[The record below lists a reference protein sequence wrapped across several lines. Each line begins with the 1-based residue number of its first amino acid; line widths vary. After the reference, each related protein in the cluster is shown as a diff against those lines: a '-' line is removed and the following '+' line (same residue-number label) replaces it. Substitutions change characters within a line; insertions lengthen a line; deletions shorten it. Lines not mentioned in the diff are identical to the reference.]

1 MFEICHS
8 KKCFYFLILERYRKG
23 ERVIETNINLLF
35 HLCIHWLL
43 LVCALT
49 GDQTHNLGILGQ
61 HSNHL
66 SYPSRAEISHFL
78 KRFYLLIFRG
88 EGRERGRETSMCCCL
103 SCTPHWG
110 PGPQPSHVP
119 WLGIKQVTPWFSVW
133 HSVHW
138 ATSTREK
145 FPSF

>member
-88 EGRERGRETSMCCCL
+88 EGREKEKKRNTDVWLPLPHLLLSAWPATQACALTGNQTSDPLIRRPIFDPL
-103 SCTPHWG
+103 SY
-110 PGPQPSHVP
+110 
-119 WLGIKQVTPWFSVW
+119 
-133 HSVHW
+133 
-138 ATSTREK
+138 TSQG
-145 FPSF
+145 